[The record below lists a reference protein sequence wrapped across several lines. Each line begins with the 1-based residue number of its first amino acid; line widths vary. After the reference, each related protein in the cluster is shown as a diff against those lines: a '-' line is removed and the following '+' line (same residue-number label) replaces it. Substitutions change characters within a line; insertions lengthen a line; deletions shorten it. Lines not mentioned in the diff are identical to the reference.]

1 MWSGGVVKSIDR
13 VRRWFAHLEQPVEAF
28 KRLEKQT
35 FEAVLEDYLKLLLTV
50 AFATAVFSLFISVL
64 KAAYFS
70 LALVVDVQWWRM
82 FNYAMGRATSLFFL
96 YLFLGTFGLFL
107 VSIPIA
113 PFLRAKYT
121 RVLSVLFLALTPLL
135 LFGWLYMFAPALG
148 IWSVILLFIGARI
161 QRRAR
166 KVKRTSIQQRD

>member
-1 MWSGGVVKSIDR
+1 
-13 VRRWFAHLEQPVEAF
+13 
-28 KRLEKQT
+28 
-35 FEAVLEDYLKLLLTV
+35 
-50 AFATAVFSLFISVL
+50 
-64 KAAYFS
+64 
-70 LALVVDVQWWRM
+70 
-82 FNYAMGRATSLFFL
+82 
-96 YLFLGTFGLFL
+96 LFLGTFGLFL

-148 IWSVILLFIGARI
+148 IWSVILLFIGTRV